1 MAMTE
6 LILTEKHSVAA
17 DFAKALGVKTKK
29 DGFFE
34 GENYVITWAVGHLV
48 ELYAPDDY
56 DPGLKKWRMETLPLI
71 PDTFKY
77 KPMGKTLKQFKTIKT
92 LVKQPRFS
100 RIIIATDA
108 GREGEVIA
116 RTILLQSGVVD
127 KQRMVRFWTSQA
139 LVPKVVRDTMEQ
151 LKPLTDYDRLWR
163 AGYYRQVADWLVGM
177 NLTRALTVRLGDLF
191 SVGRVQT
198 AVLALLAERKKER
211 EAFVPEL
218 FWLLKI
224 RFKSDKGEW
233 TGHWFK
239 NKQTRITKKE
249 TAEALFQHL
258 QQETTPG
265 TVLSLKK
272 EKKKEPPPLL
282 FSLTDLQQEAN
293 ARMGFP
299 AKKTLS
305 IAQSLYQDKKC
316 LSYPRTDSRVLG
328 TTSLNLVQGILAK
341 CQNAYPDIFAGVDPG
356 LVSLSNKRVF
366 NDAKLT
372 DHHALI
378 PFKPIPPGASSDEKR
393 LFDLVTRRFAAA
405 FHPHCHFENTHLIT
419 EFGNETFQTRGK
431 VILEPGWRRVYQME
445 SRNKDEAEPI
455 PALSKGDTGMAQKV
469 LCEEKKTTPPP
480 DYSDALLLKDMTNP
494 GRYVAEENIKKLY
507 RGDIGIG
514 TQSTR
519 AQIIETLIQR
529 NYIERSG
536 KRLVATDK
544 GIYLIDQ
551 LKKCAVS
558 SVLTSP
564 EETARWEMKLN
575 AIALGETSDGRFLGD
590 IKAFVT
596 KAVAEMQTKVFDI
609 KKFSRALSQAN
620 AVEVGK
626 CPACGNTVRE
636 HPKVYAC
643 EGTGCDFVIWKRMAG
658 KQISP
663 KMASNLLT
671 FRKSGPF
678 KGFISKKKKRFS
690 AGLIISSVDGKWKVS
705 FDFKPLTDAAPAA
718 LESPSNFTINMDTN
732 EMSSPPDHISASFRS
747 PRPEPSSLP
756 SSHQEHAHSSPDKK
770 GCCPVCKGDI
780 IEGKT
785 AFGCSNWR
793 PEHGNCRFVIWKEI
807 LGKRLTE
814 KNIQTLLQG
823 KKTRAYVF
831 KPSGGEKFKA
841 ALKMIATHDNA
852 FAIQI
857 LPDDIKG
864 SGSKKQILCLR

>member
-1 MAMTE
+1 
-6 LILTEKHSVAA
+6 
-17 DFAKALGVKTKK
+17 
-29 DGFFE
+29 
-34 GENYVITWAVGHLV
+34 
-48 ELYAPDDY
+48 
-56 DPGLKKWRMETLPLI
+56 
-71 PDTFKY
+71 
-77 KPMGKTLKQFKTIKT
+77 
-92 LVKQPRFS
+92 
-100 RIIIATDA
+100 
-108 GREGEVIA
+108 
-116 RTILLQSGVVD
+116 
-127 KQRMVRFWTSQA
+127 
-139 LVPKVVRDTMEQ
+139 
-151 LKPLTDYDRLWR
+151 
-163 AGYYRQVADWLVGM
+163 
-177 NLTRALTVRLGDLF
+177 
-191 SVGRVQT
+191 
-198 AVLALLAERKKER
+198 
-211 EAFVPEL
+211 
-218 FWLLKI
+218 
-224 RFKSDKGEW
+224 
-233 TGHWFK
+233 
-239 NKQTRITKKE
+239 
-249 TAEALFQHL
+249 FQHL
-258 QQETTPG
+258 KQETTPG
-265 TVLSLKK
+265 TVLSLTK

-316 LSYPRTDSRVLG
+316 LSYPRTDSKVLG
-328 TTSLNLVQGILAK
+328 TTSLELVQGILAK
-341 CQNAYPDIFAGVDPG
+341 CQTAYPDIFAGVDPK

-378 PFKPIPPGASSDEKR
+378 PFKPIPSSASPDEKR

-405 FHPHCHFENTHLIT
+405 FHPYCHFENTHLIT
-419 EFGNETFQTRGK
+419 EFGKETFQTRGK
-431 VILEPGWRRVYQME
+431 VILELGWRRVYHME

-455 PALSKGDTGMAQKV
+455 PALSKGDTGVPKKV

-529 NYIERSG
+529 NYIERAG

-558 SVLTSP
+558 SVLTLP

-575 AIALGETSDGRFLGD
+575 AIAMGEASDGQFLGN

-596 KAVAEMQTKVFDI
+596 QAVAEMQTKVFDI

-626 CPACGNTVRE
+626 CPACSNIVRE
-636 HPKVYAC
+636 LPKLYAC
-643 EGTGCDFVIWKRMAG
+643 EGTGCEFVIWKRMAG
-658 KQISP
+658 KQISA
-663 KMASNLLT
+663 KMAANLLK

-678 KGFISKKKKRFS
+678 QGFISKKKKRFS
-690 AGLIISSVDGKWKVS
+690 AGLIIDKVEGKWKVS
-705 FDFKPLTDAAPAA
+705 FDFNPSTNPVTGAQEP
-718 LESPSNFTINMDTN
+718 PSNFAMNSAMN
-732 EMSSPPDHISASFRS
+732 EMSSSPEHLPYSTTS
-747 PRPEPSSLP
+747 PRPEPSALP
-756 SSHQEHAHSSPDKK
+756 SSHERQKPCPPDKEI
-770 GCCPVCKGDI
+770 GCPMCKGNI

-807 LGKRLTE
+807 FGKRLTE
-814 KNIQTLLQG
+814 KNIHTLLQG
-823 KKTRAYVF
+823 KKTRAYVL
-831 KPSGGEKFKA
+831 KPSGEEKFKA
-841 ALKMIATHDNA
+841 ALKMVATHDNA

-857 LPDDIKG
+857 LPADIKEAG
-864 SGSKKQILCLR
+864 IKKPILCLR